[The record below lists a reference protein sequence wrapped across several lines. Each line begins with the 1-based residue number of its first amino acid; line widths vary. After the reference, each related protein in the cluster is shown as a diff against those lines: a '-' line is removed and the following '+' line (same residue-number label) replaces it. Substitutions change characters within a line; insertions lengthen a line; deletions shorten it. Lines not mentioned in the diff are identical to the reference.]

1 MNFTLRSLG
10 IISVL
15 GALALT
21 QKDGLS
27 ARAQSTTAAQT
38 TVAKAPPASADGTDP
53 YQWLEDKDGAQS
65 MAWVKEQNA
74 KTLPVLEGNAHYQAL
89 YNDALAIAQAKGR
102 IPYPDTLG
110 DAIYNFWQ
118 DDQHVRGIWRRS
130 TPASYASSSPAWT
143 TVLDLDAISSTE
155 NANWVWKG
163 ANCEWPAQTRCLIS
177 LSNGG
182 EDAVTVR
189 EFDLATSEFVK
200 GGFSLPTGKQNVAWE
215 NANNVLVARAWSPG
229 DLTPSGYP
237 YVVKRIGRGQ
247 PLSSAVTVFSGQK
260 SDVSVD
266 PFTLHDGNGHSL
278 TFIRRGVTF
287 FTSKYYL
294 VTANGT
300 KELALPEKLD
310 FQDMMGGKVVLA
322 LNQDWDVAGKHF
334 AQGSLVAL
342 DAAAMR
348 ADPAHLSPT
357 LIYAPG
363 PRESIGGVA
372 ATRSHLLVV
381 IDQNVRGRGFVFTP
395 AANGTWTSTKLE
407 LPDNAAVNLIDSSD
421 RNNTAFLSVA
431 SFLIPTTLWSVN
443 TQSRT
448 AAVVKSL
455 PAQFDASN
463 DVVEQHEATS
473 KDGTK
478 IPYFIVHPNNMQLN
492 GQNPTVLNA
501 YGGFQI
507 SETPF
512 YSGTYGKLWLERGG
526 VFVLANIRGGGEF
539 GPAWH
544 EAGLKTNRQRIYDDF
559 YAVAQDLVA
568 RNITSPRRLGIV
580 GGSNGGLLMGVE
592 FTQHPEEYNAV
603 DIAVPLLDMLRYEKI
618 QAGASWVG
626 EYGSVSV
633 PAERAF
639 LASISPYNN
648 LRAGVAYPEPF
659 IWSTTKDDRVG
670 PQHARKFAAKLSAMG
685 VPYLFY
691 EVTEGGHGAGA
702 NLKESAQTNA
712 LQWTYFTMKLMN

>member
-1 MNFTLRSLG
+1 MNKTARSFG
-10 IISVL
+10 IALIL
-15 GALALT
+15 GALVLS
-21 QKDGLS
+21 QYVGLP

-38 TVAKAPPASADGTDP
+38 TVAKALPASADGTDP
-53 YQWLEDKDGAQS
+53 YQWLEDKDGTRS

-74 KTLPVLEGNAHYQAL
+74 KTLPVLEGDAHYPAL
-89 YNDALAIAQAKGR
+89 YKDALAIAQAKGR
-102 IPYPDTLG
+102 IPNPDTIG

-118 DDQHVRGIWRRS
+118 DDLHVHGIWRRT
-130 TPASYASSSPAWT
+130 TPASYASTSPAWT
-143 TVLDLDAISSTE
+143 TVLDLDALSAKEHTS
-155 NANWVWKG
+155 WVWKG
-163 ANCEWPAQTRCLIS
+163 AECAWPAETRCLVS

-189 EFDLATSEFVK
+189 EFNLQTSAFEK
-200 GGFSLPTGKQNVAWE
+200 GGFALPRGKQNFAWE
-215 NANNVLVARAWSPG
+215 NADAVLVAREWAPG

-237 YVVKRIGRGQ
+237 YVVKRITRGQ

-260 SDVSVD
+260 SDVEVD
-266 PFTLHDGNGHSL
+266 PFSMHDGSGNSVTL
-278 TFIRRGVTF
+278 IRRGVTF

-294 VTANGT
+294 VSASGT
-300 KELALPEKLD
+300 KELALPQKLD
-310 FQDMMGGKVVLA
+310 FQSMLDGKVVLA
-322 LNQDWDVAGKHF
+322 LNQDWSVAGKTF
-334 AQGSLVAL
+334 KQGSLVAL

-348 ADPAHLSPT
+348 ADPSHLSPT

-363 PRESIGGVA
+363 PRESIDGVA

-381 IDQNVRGRGFVFTP
+381 IDQNVRGRAFVFTP
-395 AANGTWTSTKLE
+395 AANGTWSSQRLN
-407 LPDNAAVNLIDSSD
+407 LPDNAAISLIDTSD
-421 RNNTAFLSVA
+421 RNDAAFLSVA
-431 SFLIPTTLWSVN
+431 SFLVPTTLWSVN
-443 TQSRT
+443 ATSRA

-455 PAQFDASN
+455 PAQFNASN

-478 IPYFIVHPNNMQLN
+478 IPYFIVHPKNMQLN

-507 SETPF
+507 SEQPF

-544 EAGLKTNRQRIYDDF
+544 EAGLKTHRQRIYDDF
-559 YAVAQDLVA
+559 YAVAQDLVT
-568 RNITSPRRLGIV
+568 RKITSPRRLGIM

-592 FTQHPEEYNAV
+592 FTQHPEQYNAV
-603 DIAVPLLDMLRYEKI
+603 DIAVPLLDMLRFEQI
-618 QAGASWVG
+618 EAGASWVG

-648 LRAGVAYPEPF
+648 LKAGVAYPEPF

-691 EVTEGGHGAGA
+691 EVTEGGHGSGA
-702 NLKESAQTNA
+702 NLKEVAKTSA
-712 LQWTYFTMKLMN
+712 LQWTYFTMKLMD